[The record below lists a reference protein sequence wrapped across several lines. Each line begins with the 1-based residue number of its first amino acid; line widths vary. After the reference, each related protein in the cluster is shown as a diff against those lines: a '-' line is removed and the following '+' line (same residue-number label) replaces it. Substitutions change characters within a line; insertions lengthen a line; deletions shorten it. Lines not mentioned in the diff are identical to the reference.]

1 MFVSAG
7 FEKDVKDIK
16 EAIRKLGWN
25 EQHDYVYKDFCDLG
39 NMLGCFES
47 VVTHVENDLE
57 DEDVNKVIV
66 LGYEKMVKVP
76 DDSLRQDSCL
86 PINRRCAEADEFSE
100 SKEEEDIDA
109 ELEMMTKVELYHTLG
124 SVMSD
129 IDKTS
134 FDLKAALLDR
144 RKTEF
149 ALTEAKGRVNFFDNR
164 IRYMTNFTV
173 KLQHHIS
180 RSNGRHPA
188 ASHQPQ
194 RMPRNPTA
202 SATSLASTTSLFS

>member
-1 MFVSAG
+1 
-7 FEKDVKDIK
+7 
-16 EAIRKLGWN
+16 
-25 EQHDYVYKDFCDLG
+25 
-39 NMLGCFES
+39 
-47 VVTHVENDLE
+47 
-57 DEDVNKVIV
+57 
-66 LGYEKMVKVP
+66 
-76 DDSLRQDSCL
+76 
-86 PINRRCAEADEFSE
+86 
-100 SKEEEDIDA
+100 
-109 ELEMMTKVELYHTLG
+109 MMTKVELYHLLG

-180 RSNGRHPA
+180 RSNGRRPA
-188 ASHQPQ
+188 ASHHPQ
-194 RMPRNPTA
+194 RMRRKPTA
-202 SATSLASTTSLFS
+202 SATSLASTGSLFS